1 MSDHALLKKLNLK
14 NPWHLMAVGF
24 GSGLSPKA
32 PGTCGSFVAMFICMV
47 LLYCPLYV
55 TLAVT
60 VIVFILGTIAC
71 NRAEEALGV
80 HDHGGIVI
88 DEFVG
93 MFISILAFPAAW
105 YWTILAF
112 VLFRFFD
119 ILKPF
124 PVNYADRKI
133 GGGLGV
139 MVDDVVAGIYAY
151 LAGVCIMHFVVPLT
165 Y

>member
-1 MSDHALLKKLNLK
+1 MADHALLKRLDLK

-32 PGTCGSFVAMFICMV
+32 PGTCGSFAAMFICMG
-47 LLYCPLYV
+47 LLYCPVYV
-55 TLAVT
+55 TLLVT
-60 VIVFILGTIAC
+60 LVVFILGTIAC
-71 NRAEEALGV
+71 NKAEEAMGM

-105 YWTILAF
+105 YWALVAF

-124 PVNYADRKI
+124 PVNYADQKI

-151 LAGVCIMHFVVPLT
+151 LAGLLIMYFI
-165 Y
+165 